1 MPMEQLATLES
12 LCEVKISL
20 RFDAYAP
27 NAEAVRVMHRRQV
40 IPY

>member
-12 LCEVKISL
+12 LCEVKMSL
-20 RFDAYAP
+20 RFDACAP
-27 NAEAVRVMHRRQV
+27 NAEAVRIMYRRQV

>member
-20 RFDAYAP
+20 RFDVCAP